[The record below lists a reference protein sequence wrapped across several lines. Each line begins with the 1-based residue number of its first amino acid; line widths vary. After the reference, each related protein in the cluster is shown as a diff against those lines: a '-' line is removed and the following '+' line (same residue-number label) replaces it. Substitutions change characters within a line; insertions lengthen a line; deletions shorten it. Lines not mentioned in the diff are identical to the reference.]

1 MCLNVLKGG
10 EYKHIKY
17 HKLSQKILLNYECF
31 RKYSKAVKQSLEDAN
46 TAFMRFFKKHSAFP
60 RYKKRIV
67 DEPKMYFVKN
77 NKKDRLCE
85 RHRIKVPSLG
95 WVQFPLTKNLFRT
108 LY

>member
-46 TAFMRFFKKHSAFP
+46 TAFMRFFKKHG
-60 RYKKRIV
+60 
-67 DEPKMYFVKN
+67 KN
-77 NKKDRLCE
+77 NSIRTSKRLKK
-85 RHRIKVPSLG
+85 S
-95 WVQFPLTKNLFRT
+95 
-108 LY
+108 